1 MKTCLR
7 NFYFDLAFSPP
18 SSQQCATADC
28 YGSTAGIEVCHCFV
42 QSAEFVIEGELYC
55 FVARERVVA
64 TLAKAKAK
72 ASLEVSWVLLSE
84 QGHCQCKVS
93 ETFDLHL
100 VD

>member
-1 MKTCLR
+1 M
-7 NFYFDLAFSPP
+7 
-18 SSQQCATADC
+18 
-28 YGSTAGIEVCHCFV
+28 CHCFV
-42 QSAEFVIEGELYC
+42 RSAGIIIEGDLYC
-55 FVARERVVA
+55 FVAQERVVA